1 MVLTSA
7 PSQEISAQITSCLTA
22 DAASRKVTP
31 GEESK
36 PTAISSIS
44 LQEKMDRMLVEDRTN
59 VCEAMETSDQVSCVH
74 GAKGLSVVGGE
85 GRARRLSVK

>member
-1 MVLTSA
+1 M
-7 PSQEISAQITSCLTA
+7 
-22 DAASRKVTP
+22 TP

-74 GAKGLSVVGGE
+74 GRVQEPALSVVGGE